1 MQNVRIL
8 WADDEIQHLKSQ
20 IIFLEQ
26 KGAKVDAVPTGQD
39 AVEAVQKQDYDI
51 IFLDENMPG
60 LSGIETL
67 EQIKAMQPQ
76 LPIVMITKSEAEN
89 LMEDA
94 IGNQISDYLIK
105 PVNPNQ
111 ILLSLKKLLDGRQ
124 LVSQRVNQGYQ
135 RDFRNIGMAVLDTQ
149 RTNEWADIYKKLVY
163 WDRQLHQSQDKSMFE
178 VWEAQMAEAN
188 VNFTKFVAKNY
199 VKWVNG
205 KTEDKPTLSP
215 DLLPA
220 KVFSQLKPGKY
231 SLFFILV
238 DCLRYDQWKEMEDFF
253 LQYFDIESEETYYAI
268 LPTATQYAR
277 NAIFSGM
284 YPQEIAERYPKYWV
298 SDDEEGG
305 KNLHEADF
313 LQEHIVRKRLNIK
326 HSYTKIITND
336 EGKQFGDNILN
347 YLHNDLNAV
356 VVNFIDLMTHARAEM
371 SLIKELAPDEAGFRS
386 LSRSWIEHSTLLG
399 ALRKIKDKNIKIV
412 LTTDHGSIR
421 VKKPLKIV
429 GDRHTTTNLRY
440 KQGRNLNYDEDNRQ
454 IFTIRKPEEA
464 RLPKS
469 NVSGTYAFAAE
480 DGYFVYPN
488 NYNYYAG
495 YYKDT
500 FQHGGISL
508 EEMIVPVITM
518 VPKN

>member
-1 MQNVRIL
+1 MQNVKIL

-20 IIFLEQ
+20 IMFLEQ

-39 AVEAVQKQDYDI
+39 AIEAVQKQDYDI
-51 IFLDENMPG
+51 VFLDENMPG

-67 EQIKAMQPQ
+67 EKIKAVQPQ
-76 LPIVMITKSEAEN
+76 IPVVMITKSEEEN

-111 ILLSLKKLLDGRQ
+111 ILLSLKKLLEGRQ

-149 RTNEWADIYKKLVY
+149 STTEWADIYKKLVY
-163 WDRQLHQSQDKSMFE
+163 WDRQLHQGEDKSMFE

-188 VNFTKFVAKNY
+188 VNFTKFVTKNY
-199 VKWVNG
+199 IKWVNG
-205 KTEDKPTLSP
+205 KSDDKPILSP
-215 DLLPA
+215 DLLQA
-220 KVFSQLKPGKY
+220 KVFPHLKPGKY

-253 LQYFDIESEETYYAI
+253 AQYFDIETEDTYYAL

-284 YPQEIAERYPKYWV
+284 YPLEISERYPKYWV
-298 SDDEEGG
+298 SDEEEGG

-326 HSYTKIITND
+326 HSYTKIITNE
-336 EGKQFGDNILN
+336 EGKQFADNILN

-386 LSRSWIEHSTLLG
+386 LSRSWIEHSTLLT
-399 ALRKIKDKNIKIV
+399 ALRKIKDKNVKIV

-440 KQGRNLNYDEDNRQ
+440 KQGRNLNYDEDNRM
-454 IFTIRKPEEA
+454 IFTIRKPEDA
-464 RLPKS
+464 KLPKS
-469 NVSGTYAFAAE
+469 NVSGSYAFAAE

-488 NYNYYAG
+488 NYNYYAA

-508 EEMIVPVITM
+508 EEMIVPVITLT
-518 VPKN
+518 PKR